1 MPENGEKTNKKTVGL
16 RPPWQ
21 PGCPSPNPGGR
32 PRGLASYIRDST
44 LDGTELADF
53 LISVMRG
60 EFPPLVFKG
69 AERIKAVE
77 ILLNRGFGAQPVIEG
92 DKALKPILDTS
103 KLTQEE
109 LDFIENVRLGFAAL
123 VERVKSR
130 ETTP

>member
-1 MPENGEKTNKKTVGL
+1 MPENMKGITPPHLAATV
-16 RPPWQ
+16 WK
-21 PGCPSPNPGGR
+21 PGVSPNPGGR
-32 PRGLASYIRDST
+32 PKGLAAYIRENT
-44 LDGTELADF
+44 MDGRELADY
-53 LISVMRG
+53 LLAVIRG
-60 EFPPLVFKG
+60 AVNYKG
-69 AERIKAVE
+69 GDRIKACE

-92 DKALKPILDTS
+92 DAALKPILDTS